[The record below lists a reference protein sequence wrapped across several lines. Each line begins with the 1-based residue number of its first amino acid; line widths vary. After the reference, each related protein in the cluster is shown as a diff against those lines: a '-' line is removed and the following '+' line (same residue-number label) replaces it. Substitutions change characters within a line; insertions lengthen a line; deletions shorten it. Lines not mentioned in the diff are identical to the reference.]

1 MKTSERWC
9 IINAEMNNKRI
20 GVLAS
25 ALVGCIFTLSAQ
37 DLTMKITKR
46 YLNLPVSH
54 QVDRALMTF
63 DVGGRQERVFEIR
76 LASGKPDY
84 WVFCDMSA
92 LKNKEIKISYTGNKT
107 GINKIYQAD
116 EITGQDSLYKE
127 TNRPQIHYTQRR
139 GWNNDPNG
147 LLYYDGEY
155 HLFYQHNPYERDWGN
170 MHWGHAVS
178 NDLIHWEELPIA
190 LYPDEHGTVFSGSA
204 VIDYDNTSGF
214 GKNGIPAMVA
224 IYTADNPEKQ
234 VQCIAYSLDKGRTWT
249 KYKGNPVIDSKAKWN
264 SKDTRDPKVFWYER
278 TKRWI
283 MVLAVGQEMQI
294 FSSPNLKN
302 WIFESSFGKGQGAH
316 GNVWECPDL
325 FELPVEGTNEKKW
338 VLLCSLGDGPF
349 GDSATQYFVGTF
361 NGKEFVNES
370 PSKTKWMDWGKDH
383 YATVTWSDAPDN
395 RRIAIAW
402 MSNWQYANDV
412 PTSQYRSPNSV
423 PRDLSLFTVD
433 GETYLQSAPSPELLK
448 LRDVSKKRSFK
459 VNGTRIIKDMIAGN
473 EGAYEIELTIENQ
486 HADVIGFRLY
496 NDKGEEVDMQ
506 YDMKEKKFS
515 MDRRKS
521 GDVGFNENFPM
532 LTWTAIESGKDE
544 LKLRLFVDKS
554 SVEAFGD
561 GGRFVMTNQVFPSE
575 PYTHIDFYSK
585 GGAYKVDSFVIYKLK
600 K

>member
-1 MKTSERWC
+1 VKTSERWC

-155 HLFYQHNPYERDWGN
+155 HLFYQHNPYERGWGN

-190 LYPDEHGTVFSGSA
+190 LYPDEHGTMFSGSA

-264 SKDTRDPKVFWYER
+264 SKDTRDPKVFWH
-278 TKRWI
+278 KPSGKWV
-283 MVLAVGQEMQI
+283 MVLNERDGHSI
-294 FSSPNLKN
+294 YNSDNLKD
-302 WIFESSFGKGQGAH
+302 WTFESSFGKGHGAH

-349 GDSATQYFVGTF
+349 GDSATQYFVGSF

-433 GETYLQSAPSPELLK
+433 GETYLQSAPSPELLA
-448 LRDVSKKRSFK
+448 LRDASKKRSFK
-459 VNGTRIIKDMIAGN
+459 VNGTRTIKEMIPGN
-473 EGAYEIELTIENQ
+473 DGAYEIELTIENQ

-521 GDVGFNENFPM
+521 GKVSFNENFPM
-532 LTWTAIESGKDE
+532 LTWTAIESGKDA

-561 GGRFVMTNQVFPSE
+561 GGRFAMTNQVFPSE
-575 PYTHIDFYSK
+575 PYNHIDFYSK
-585 GGAYKVDSFVIYKLK
+585 GGAYKVDSFVVYKLK
-600 K
+600 P

>member
-155 HLFYQHNPYERDWGN
+155 HLFYQHNPYERGWGN

-249 KYKGNPVIDSKAKWN
+249 NI
-264 SKDTRDPKVFWYER
+264 R
-278 TKRWI
+278 
-283 MVLAVGQEMQI
+283 
-294 FSSPNLKN
+294 
-302 WIFESSFGKGQGAH
+302 
-316 GNVWECPDL
+316 
-325 FELPVEGTNEKKW
+325 
-338 VLLCSLGDGPF
+338 
-349 GDSATQYFVGTF
+349 
-361 NGKEFVNES
+361 
-370 PSKTKWMDWGKDH
+370 
-383 YATVTWSDAPDN
+383 
-395 RRIAIAW
+395 AI
-402 MSNWQYANDV
+402 
-412 PTSQYRSPNSV
+412 R
-423 PRDLSLFTVD
+423 
-433 GETYLQSAPSPELLK
+433 
-448 LRDVSKKRSFK
+448 
-459 VNGTRIIKDMIAGN
+459 
-473 EGAYEIELTIENQ
+473 
-486 HADVIGFRLY
+486 
-496 NDKGEEVDMQ
+496 
-506 YDMKEKKFS
+506 
-515 MDRRKS
+515 
-521 GDVGFNENFPM
+521 
-532 LTWTAIESGKDE
+532 
-544 LKLRLFVDKS
+544 
-554 SVEAFGD
+554 
-561 GGRFVMTNQVFPSE
+561 
-575 PYTHIDFYSK
+575 
-585 GGAYKVDSFVIYKLK
+585 
-600 K
+600 